1 VLSFSPAMNLTQIQP
16 SLETVTAP
24 APPAPAARFSVSLGA
39 LGDNYRTLVR
49 RAAPAAVAPVVKAN
63 AYGIGLEP
71 VVKTLAAQG
80 ADMFFVAR
88 LEEGFALRAL
98 LPRVRIFV
106 LDGLRAGAAAAHDS
120 YRLTPVLNTLE
131 EIAEWGA
138 HAREK
143 RVTLDAALHVDTGM
157 NRSGLTHDEAAL
169 LADEARR
176 RLSGI
181 RVALIMSHLASAD
194 EPGSKK
200 NRVQLE
206 RFLAALDRLP
216 PAPASLAAT
225 AGIDLG
231 REYLFDIVRPGL
243 GLYGGNPQPGRAN
256 PYARVV
262 SLTARALQLRDV
274 AKGDTVGYGG
284 GFTAHR
290 PTVLAVV
297 PLGYAD
303 GLHRAMG
310 VHGYAA
316 AGGMRV
322 PFAGRISMDLVMLDV
337 TDVPASERVPGMEIE
352 FLGDTISLEDAAFAG
367 GTINHEILTSLSPR
381 ATRVYLED

>member
-1 VLSFSPAMNLTQIQP
+1 MNLTQIQP
-16 SLETVTAP
+16 NLEAVTDP
-24 APPAPAARFSVSLGA
+24 APPAAAARLSVSLGA
-39 LGDNYRTLVR
+39 LGDNYRTLLR

-71 VVKTLAAQG
+71 VATTLAALG

-88 LEEGFALRAL
+88 MEEGIALRNV
-98 LPRVRIFV
+98 LPRARIFV
-106 LDGLRAGAAAAHDS
+106 LDGLRSGAAAAYDAH
-120 YRLTPVLNTLE
+120 RLTPVLNTLE
-131 EIAEWGA
+131 EVSEWSA
-138 HAREK
+138 HARAQ
-143 RVTLDAALHVDTGM
+143 RVTLDAVLHVDTGM
-157 NRSGLTHDEAAL
+157 NRSGLSHDEAAL
-169 LADEARR
+169 LAAEARR

-181 RVALIMSHLASAD
+181 RLSLIMSHLACAD
-194 EPGSKK
+194 EHGSKK

-262 SLTARALQLRDV
+262 SLTARALQLREV

-284 GFTAHR
+284 SFTAHR
-290 PTVLAVV
+290 PTVLAAV

-303 GLHRAMG
+303 GLHRAMAQ
-310 VHGYAA
+310 HCYAA
-316 AGGMRV
+316 VGGVRV

-337 TDVPASERVPGMEIE
+337 TDVPLPERGQGMEVE
-352 FLGDTISLEDAAFAG
+352 FLGDTISLEDVAFAA

-381 ATRVYLED
+381 AARVYLEE